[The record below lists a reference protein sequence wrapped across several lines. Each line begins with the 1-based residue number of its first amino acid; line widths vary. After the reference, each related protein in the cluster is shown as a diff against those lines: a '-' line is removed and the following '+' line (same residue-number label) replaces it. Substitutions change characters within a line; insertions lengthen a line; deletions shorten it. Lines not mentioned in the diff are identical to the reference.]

1 MSAKLFLSLIFI
13 LALGTGCSQYPLS
26 GNIKMGDSDKHPM
39 LYLIEPLSFNA
50 LVSSFEGKVIDS
62 AIIDQS
68 GNFKFKKMPVSAEKK
83 IYLLT
88 IQKKGEKY
96 VNRLEDEQ
104 PEMSNYIPFI
114 YQSPAKITIQSS
126 AEKMLN
132 DVVIKGDVVENPA
145 VTQLI
150 KKRIELFGQQAT
162 QTAEM
167 DELLRLFPARFL
179 MLRVGVCG
187 GCGDGLRQD

>member
-1 MSAKLFLSLIFI
+1 MSAKLFFSLIFI

-62 AIIDQS
+62 AIIDQN
-68 GNFKFKKMPVSAEKK
+68 GNFRFEKMPVFAEKK
-83 IYLLT
+83 MYLLT

-114 YQSPAKITIQSS
+114 YQSPAIITIQSS
-126 AEKMLN
+126 A
-132 DVVIKGDVVENPA
+132 
-145 VTQLI
+145 
-150 KKRIELFGQQAT
+150 
-162 QTAEM
+162 
-167 DELLRLFPARFL
+167 
-179 MLRVGVCG
+179 
-187 GCGDGLRQD
+187 